1 MKINSETSHYRDV
14 DFDSD
19 IPEATIIP
27 FPQKIKSEDQG
38 APPPEQTV
46 DIGREDSAYHFDYDA
61 INLHVKMLFELAG
74 GIPGKF
80 VVLALTGDK
89 TDPPYEIAHFRAD
102 GGPNEVER
110 MAAHIRSFC
119 PSFGIHPDHKVR
131 EPWVKP
137 DGKIKTWPK
146 DYRCKPLN
154 IYVPWALFHAD
165 LEKWKKGAES
175 DVIASLAG
183 IVDLDCDKGDSP
195 DLPLKASGRLTT
207 SPGNYQDFFVYPQP
221 LTLAEA
227 KPVVLA
233 LHRMTFKVQI
243 RTQ

>member
-61 INLHVKMLFELAG
+61 INLHVKMLFELAA

-110 MAAHIRSFC
+110 MADTSTTGRSGHAWRTLRHPGSYYSLSAIRRRARFLPTPVACSF
-119 PSFGIHPDHKVR
+119 P
-131 EPWVKP
+131 
-137 DGKIKTWPK
+137 
-146 DYRCKPLN
+146 
-154 IYVPWALFHAD
+154 
-165 LEKWKKGAES
+165 
-175 DVIASLAG
+175 
-183 IVDLDCDKGDSP
+183 
-195 DLPLKASGRLTT
+195 
-207 SPGNYQDFFVYPQP
+207 
-221 LTLAEA
+221 
-227 KPVVLA
+227 
-233 LHRMTFKVQI
+233 
-243 RTQ
+243 